1 MKKVLIVL
9 GVLAAIG
16 IYRMGVFKETPMR
29 PISSVIDGDPCEERQ
44 FCVVAYMAPWCPH
57 CRNAVPALQ
66 SFARKSSDP
75 KFPGLKVWVGAGE
88 PDANRE
94 MAKAFGPHG
103 FVDADETVARKFEV
117 RGFPSFYV
125 LDRDGDIILRDAEA
139 YQWVHEKL

>member
-1 MKKVLIVL
+1 MKNILILV

-16 IYRMGVFKETPMR
+16 AYRMGVFKETPAR
-29 PISSVIDGDPCEERQ
+29 PLSSLAEGDPCQERQ

-57 CRNAVPALQ
+57 CKNAVPALQ
-66 SFARKSSDP
+66 SFAKKSRDP
-75 KFPGLKVWVGAGE
+75 KFPGLKIWVGAGKPE
-88 PDANRE
+88 ANKE
-94 MAKAFGPHG
+94 MAAAFGAHG
-103 FVDADETVARKFEV
+103 FVDTDETIAQKFAV